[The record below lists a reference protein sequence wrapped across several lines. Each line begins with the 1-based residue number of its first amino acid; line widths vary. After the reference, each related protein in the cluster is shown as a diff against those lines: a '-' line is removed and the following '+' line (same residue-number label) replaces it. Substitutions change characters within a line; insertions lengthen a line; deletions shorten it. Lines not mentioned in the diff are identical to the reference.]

1 MSFASKEVSSCYY
14 RGVSRG
20 FIFALMLALLATP
33 GICEACSVPVF
44 RYALERWPADRFSGV
59 VFVDGKLNDA
69 QDELLA
75 SIVRAADAPAGG
87 GGVGGEEG
95 GVVGRSGVSCCGL

>member
-20 FIFALMLALLATP
+20 FIFALMFALLATP
-33 GICEACSVPVF
+33 GMCEACSVPVF
-44 RYALERWPADRFSGV
+44 RYALERWPADRFTATL
-59 VFVDGKLNDA
+59 FVDGKLNEA

-87 GGVGGEEG
+87 VNLAVEK
-95 GVVGRSGVSCCGL
+95 VDVSGRIPE